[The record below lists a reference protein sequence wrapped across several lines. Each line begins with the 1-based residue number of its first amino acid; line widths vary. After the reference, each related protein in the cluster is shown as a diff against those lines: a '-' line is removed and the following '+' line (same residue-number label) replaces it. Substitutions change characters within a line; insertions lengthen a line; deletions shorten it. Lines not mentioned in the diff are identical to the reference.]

1 MHLTHIEIGNL
12 AVAAVNMRH
21 GRKAPDVSDILPSVR
36 TRGILVP
43 LLVRPNGQPDH
54 FEIVAGRRR
63 YYAARTIADEGGEI
77 EPLPCAVMEPGDDA
91 AALEASLIE
100 NIARLDPDEM
110 NQYETFARLIKE
122 GRSVAEIA
130 LTFGLTERRVNQRL
144 ALGNLLPK
152 IRTAYRNKEINAE
165 TVRHLTLATKTQQQ
179 EWLTLFSDPEMRAPL
194 GSQLK
199 AWLFGGQS
207 ISTKAALFE
216 IADYPGQIIADLF
229 GEDRYFADPKLF
241 WQAQMEAIAAKRET
255 LLDAGWRDVI
265 VLEPG
270 EHFSSWEYEKTPKK
284 KGGKVYVTVSQRGE
298 VEIHEGYLS
307 RKEARQ
313 AAKAEQTPAP
323 KTARPEVSKD
333 LQTYIDLHR
342 HAAVR
347 VALLAEPGVALRLVV
362 AHAVANS
369 GHWRVEVEPQN
380 TRSEEV
386 KASIA
391 ASTSE
396 AAFAEKRAEI
406 LALLG
411 GNSDDET
418 VLAGYSD
425 DTDTVDVFAR
435 LLKLSDGEVLRVLAF
450 VMGESLEAGS
460 AVVEALGGY
469 LKLDMAQVWQADD
482 AFFDLIRDRQVIN
495 ALLADVAGQ
504 RTADG
509 NVTEK
514 VAAQKRIVRDCL
526 AGTNGRAKAENWL
539 PGWMAFPPKPVTDR
553 GGVNAVEQ
561 WGRVRSLFAA

>member
-21 GRKAPDVSDILPSVR
+21 GKKAPDISDILPSVR
-36 TRGILVP
+36 ARGVLVP

-63 YYAARTIADEGGEI
+63 FFAMQAVAAEGGTV
-77 EPLPCAVMEPGDDA
+77 EPVPCAVMEPGDDA

-110 NQYETFARLIKE
+110 NQYETFARLVKQ
-122 GRSVAEIA
+122 GRTVAEIA
-130 LTFGLTERRVNQRL
+130 ATFGLTERRVNQRL

-152 IRTAYRNKEINAE
+152 IRTAYRNQEIDIE
-165 TVRHLTLATKTQQQ
+165 TVRYLTLATKSQQQ
-179 EWLTLFSDPEMRAPL
+179 DWLALFSDPDTRPPR

-207 ISTKAALFE
+207 IPTKLALFDL
-216 IADYPGQIIADLF
+216 ADYPGEIVADLF
-229 GEDRYFADPKLF
+229 GEDSYFADPNLF
-241 WQAQMEAIAAKRET
+241 WQRQNEAIAAKRDALEE
-255 LLDAGWRDVI
+255 AGWREVI
-265 VLEPG
+265 VMEPG
-270 EHFSSWEYEKTPKK
+270 EHFSSWEFEKTPMR
-284 KGGKVYVTVSQRGE
+284 KGGKVYISVSQRGE

-313 AAKAEQTPAP
+313 LAKAEQTPAV
-323 KTARPEVSKD
+323 KSARPEVSKD
-333 LQTYIDLHR
+333 LQSYIDLHR

-347 VALLAEPGVALRLVV
+347 VALLAEPGVALRLAV

-369 GHWRVEVEPQN
+369 GHWRVTPEPQA

-386 KASIA
+386 KASLK
-391 ASTSE
+391 ASASE
-396 AAFAEKRAEI
+396 AAFAEQRGEI

-411 GNSDDET
+411 GNAEDET
-418 VLAGYSD
+418 VLSGYSG
-425 DTDTVDVFAR
+425 DTDTVDLFAR
-435 LLKLSDGEVLRVLAF
+435 LLKLSDEEVLRVLAL

-460 AVVEALGGY
+460 AVVEALGVH

-504 RTADG
+504 RIAGG

-526 AGTNGRAKAENWL
+526 AGTNGRSKVENWL
-539 PGWMAFPPKPVTDR
+539 PGWIAFPPKPVTER
-553 GGVNAVEQ
+553 GGVNAVDQ
-561 WGRVRSLFAA
+561 WRRVSSLFAA